1 MDPLNTSI
9 DEQSLK
15 SCLDCLKVLR
25 LLPKKSIDDNE
36 CNSLSIQTMGIKVL
50 DRTRQT
56 NGTNR
61 CLGAKCTHIC
71 LPTKLDY
78 RCVCSKNTNFETRGD
93 HNHHYNCAIDW
104 EYGSHS

>member
-1 MDPLNTSI
+1 KGLNRTDRI
-9 DEQSLK
+9 
-15 SCLDCLKVLR
+15 VLVNAYTD
-25 LLPKKSIDDNE
+25 IE
-36 CNSLSIQTMGIKVL
+36 GIKVL

-78 RCVCSKNTNFETRGD
+78 RCVCSKTTNFETRGD
-93 HNHHYNCAIDW
+93 HNPHHYNCAIDW
-104 EYGSHS
+104 EYGSQ